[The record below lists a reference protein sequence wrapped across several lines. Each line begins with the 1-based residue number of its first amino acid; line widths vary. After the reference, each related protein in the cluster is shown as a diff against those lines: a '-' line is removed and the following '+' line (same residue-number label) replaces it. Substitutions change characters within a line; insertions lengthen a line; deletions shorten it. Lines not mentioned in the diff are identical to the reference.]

1 MILEIQIKTLI
12 FSFLFGIYFSYMIR
26 INYKYI
32 FSLKKIYRILGT
44 ILLVSVNVLLYFI
57 ILLKINNGLIHIYSL
72 FMIVFGTYIEHIVN
86 SLIEKYIKK

>member
-44 ILLVSVNVLLYFI
+44 ILLVTSNVLLYFI

-72 FMIVFGTYIEHIVN
+72 CMIVFGTYIEHMIN
-86 SLIEKYIKK
+86 TLIEKYIKK